1 MVRDRDGW
9 LVFKG
14 HYSNCAHAAPN
25 PNRPVRTSS
34 SIVQKVLEGAH
45 AAKLKFRVIVADSRP
60 RLEGMCSCF
69 FVFAAGRAA
78 ETDPMVMPDCVARRQ
93 GAPC

>member
-1 MVRDRDGW
+1 M
-9 LVFKG
+9 FKG